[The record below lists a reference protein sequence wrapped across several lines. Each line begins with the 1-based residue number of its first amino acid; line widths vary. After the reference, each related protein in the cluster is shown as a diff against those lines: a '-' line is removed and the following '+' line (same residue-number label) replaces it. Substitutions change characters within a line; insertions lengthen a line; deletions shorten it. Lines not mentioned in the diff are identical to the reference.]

1 MNRFSTNF
9 LVANLV
15 EILQFH
21 DSKAT
26 TTAPG
31 VDVCKC
37 ENEIDDNP
45 ATSKCLDCEFYLC
58 KDCTALHTRQR
69 VTKNHKL
76 VSIAEI
82 QKGKVK
88 ELSQKRYCLE
98 HEGEELKLYCRTCQK
113 VICRD
118 CTIVTHKQHEYTF
131 FKDVTEELST
141 KLKHLSAAAAK
152 KEKSIRGVINH
163 IQKKKQAEQQKVAFH
178 NQKAFQFFDNC
189 IAEDQSRIAEL
200 QKHIRQLQ
208 QHRAA
213 LLREVTNTSSS
224 HLKQL
229 TVQEEEFELSCVRI
243 SSALSVS
250 QQFLSSASNT
260 DLAMMSGQVCR
271 QLESLTNLPSDQ
283 SLVNKSPWTVSF
295 SRQDPLNSQV
305 MPSFADSIVISNLS
319 HPACVGNNIFNVSL
333 KDWDQEADAN
343 INVNAALSSGKVCP
357 VRVEK
362 ASSQSWSVS
371 FVVSPPCPDQVVVS
385 VAVNGVEARHSP
397 VNLRCENKTAVSSF
411 IAGRCSTVKLRCES
425 KNAVSI
431 RGGMHGF
438 QKSPQ
443 QPVSSRSYTNA
454 GMKQR
459 EFAEKQ
465 SKYVPMPLSSVI
477 AYRK

>member
-1 MNRFSTNF
+1 MNRLSTNF

-15 EILQFH
+15 EILRFH
-21 DSKAT
+21 NSKAT

-82 QKGKVK
+82 KTGKVK

-118 CTIVTHKQHEYTF
+118 CTIVTHKRHEYTF
-131 FKDVTEELST
+131 IKDVTEELST

-152 KEKSIRGVINH
+152 KEESIHGVINH
-163 IQKKKQAEQQKVAFH
+163 IQKKKQAEQQKLASH
-178 NQKAFQFFDNC
+178 KQKGFKFFDDC
-189 IAEDQSRIAEL
+189 IAEDQARIAEL

-213 LLREVTNTSSS
+213 LFREVTNTSSS

-229 TVQEEEFELSCVRI
+229 TIQEEEFELSCVRI

-250 QQFLSSASNT
+250 QQFLSSASIT
-260 DLAMMSGQVCR
+260 DLAMISGQVCQ
-271 QLESLTNLPSDQ
+271 QLESLANLPSDE
-283 SLVNKSPWTVSF
+283 SLVIKSPWTVSL
-295 SRQDPLNSQV
+295 SQQDPLNSQV
-305 MPSFADSIVISNLS
+305 ISSFADSIVISRLGNSVCL
-319 HPACVGNNIFNVSL
+319 GNNIFSVSL
-333 KDWDQEADAN
+333 KDWEQKVDAD
-343 INVNAALSSGKVCP
+343 INVNVALSSGEICP
-357 VRVEK
+357 VSVTK
-362 ASSQSWSVS
+362 GFSQSWSVS

-397 VNLRCENKTAVSSF
+397 VYLRCGTSAVWSHSRH
-411 IAGRCSTVKLRCES
+411 GRS
-425 KNAVSI
+425 K
-431 RGGMHGF
+431 R
-438 QKSPQ
+438 
-443 QPVSSRSYTNA
+443 
-454 GMKQR
+454 
-459 EFAEKQ
+459 
-465 SKYVPMPLSSVI
+465 SKY
-477 AYRK
+477 

>member
-15 EILQFH
+15 EILRFH

-82 QKGKVK
+82 KTGKVK

-98 HEGEELKLYCRTCQK
+98 HEGEEVKLYCRTCQK

-118 CTIVTHKQHEYTF
+118 CTIVTHKRHEYTF
-131 FKDVTEELST
+131 IKDVTEELST
-141 KLKHLSAAAAK
+141 KLKHLSATAAK
-152 KEKSIRGVINH
+152 KEESIRGVINH
-163 IQKKKQAEQQKVAFH
+163 IQKKKQAEQQKLASH
-178 NQKAFQFFDNC
+178 KQKGFKFFDDC
-189 IAEDQSRIAEL
+189 IAEDQARIAEL

-213 LLREVTNTSSS
+213 LFREVTNTSSF

-229 TVQEEEFELSCVRI
+229 TIQEEEFELSCVCI

-250 QQFLSSASNT
+250 QQFL
-260 DLAMMSGQVCR
+260 
-271 QLESLTNLPSDQ
+271 
-283 SLVNKSPWTVSF
+283 
-295 SRQDPLNSQV
+295 
-305 MPSFADSIVISNLS
+305 
-319 HPACVGNNIFNVSL
+319 
-333 KDWDQEADAN
+333 
-343 INVNAALSSGKVCP
+343 
-357 VRVEK
+357 
-362 ASSQSWSVS
+362 
-371 FVVSPPCPDQVVVS
+371 
-385 VAVNGVEARHSP
+385 
-397 VNLRCENKTAVSSF
+397 
-411 IAGRCSTVKLRCES
+411 
-425 KNAVSI
+425 
-431 RGGMHGF
+431 
-438 QKSPQ
+438 
-443 QPVSSRSYTNA
+443 
-454 GMKQR
+454 
-459 EFAEKQ
+459 
-465 SKYVPMPLSSVI
+465 
-477 AYRK
+477 

>member
-1 MNRFSTNF
+1 M
-9 LVANLV
+9 
-15 EILQFH
+15 
-21 DSKAT
+21 T
-26 TTAPG
+26 TQQ
-31 VDVCKC
+31 
-37 ENEIDDNP
+37 P
-45 ATSKCLDCEFYLC
+45 ASVRLDCEFYLC

-76 VSIAEI
+76 VSVAEI

-113 VICRD
+113 IICRD

-131 FKDVTEELST
+131 IKDVTEELST
-141 KLKHLSAAAAK
+141 KLKHLSAAVAK
-152 KEKSIRGVINH
+152 KEESIRGVINH
-163 IQKKKQAEQQKVAFH
+163 VQKKKQAEQQKLASHKQNTF
-178 NQKAFQFFDNC
+178 KFFDNC
-189 IAEDQSRIAEL
+189 IAEDQARIAEL

-213 LLREVTNTSSS
+213 LLQKITNTSSS

-243 SSALSVS
+243 SNALSVS

-260 DLAMMSGQVCR
+260 DLAMISGQVCQ
-271 QLESLTNLPSDQ
+271 QLESLVNLPSDE
-283 SLVNKSPWTVSF
+283 SLVIKSPWTVSL
-295 SRQDPLNSQV
+295 SQQDPLSSQV
-305 MPSFADSIVISNLS
+305 MPSFADSIVISHLGN
-319 HPACVGNNIFNVSL
+319 PACVGNNIFNVSL
-333 KDWDQEADAN
+333 EDWDQEADAD
-343 INVNAALSSGKVCP
+343 ISVNVALYVSLEDWDQEALSSKEICP

-397 VNLRCENKTAVSSF
+397 VNLRCVNN
-411 IAGRCSTVKLRCES
+411 
-425 KNAVSI
+425 NAVSI
-431 RGGMHGF
+431 RGGLQMRHQYF
-438 QKSPQ
+438 PQ
-443 QPVSSRSYTNA
+443 RKLVSLAHPCTST

-459 EFAEKQ
+459 RAFAISHGRCVGK
-465 SKYVPMPLSSVI
+465 V
-477 AYRK
+477 YRK